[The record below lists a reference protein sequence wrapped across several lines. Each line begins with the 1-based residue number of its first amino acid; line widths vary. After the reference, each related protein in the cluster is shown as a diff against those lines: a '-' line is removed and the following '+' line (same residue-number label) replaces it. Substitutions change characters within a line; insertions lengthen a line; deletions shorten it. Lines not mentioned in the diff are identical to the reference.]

1 MKLPTSRIRC
11 GLTVV
16 ELLTVISI
24 LAILTG
30 MMLPAVQK
38 AREAA
43 RRITCAKNLS
53 QQSLALL
60 AFESNFGKFP
70 AGAEADTLHAWSTRI
85 LPYLEQ
91 TSIYQQIDFSISWDA
106 PANIEWSRQHL
117 VVFSCPSSWKDY
129 PGSTDYSGMS
139 GSSNNTTTDIGR
151 NGVLF
156 PVSRNAGRISLAEI
170 TDGLSNTIAVAEA
183 VAIGEQDYGL
193 WASGMNCISH
203 DNGPINNRSSGNYE
217 IASLHPGGANATFAD
232 GSVRFLSESLSLDV
246 VSALCTRNNQEIV
259 FDF

>member
-11 GLTVV
+11 GFTVV
-16 ELLTVISI
+16 ELFAVISI

-30 MMLPAVQK
+30 LMLPAVQK

-43 RRITCAKNLS
+43 RRIACVKNLS

-91 TSIYQQIDFSISWDA
+91 TNIYQQIDFSIPWDA
-106 PANIEWSRQHL
+106 SANTEWSRQNL
-117 VVFSCPSSWKDY
+117 DVFSCPSSWKDY
-129 PGSTDYSGMS
+129 RGSTDYSGMS
-139 GSSNNTTTDIGR
+139 GSSNNTTVDIGR

-183 VAIGEQDYGL
+183 VALGEQDYGL
-193 WASGMNCISH
+193 WASGLNCISH
-203 DNGPINNRSSGNYE
+203 DNGSINNLSGGIYE
-217 IASLHPGGANATFAD
+217 IASLHPGGANVAFSD
-232 GSVRFLSESLSLDV
+232 GSVRYLSESLSLDV
-246 VSALCTRNNQEIV
+246 VSALCTRNNQETV